1 MFLVSLLN
9 SVPMRMPESS
19 SSIHYPHCGEL
30 IALIGM
36 DVEHLDME
44 GLCAYCLTPIKLE
57 EGDEL

>member
-1 MFLVSLLN
+1 
-9 SVPMRMPESS
+9 MPESS
-19 SSIHYPHCGEL
+19 SSIHCPHCGEL

-36 DVEHLDME
+36 DVKRLDME